1 MSAEHGPHSPDPD
14 DFDRQ
19 LRDLTSGV
27 AEAPRFT
34 ELSAAERA
42 RRAAERGRAAPAG
55 QPGPMR
61 WRNARKARKL
71 RRPVSGEGTP
81 ERSGRLRG
89 PAGRRAGSSRPQ
101 QPRTRRQQRLRSA
114 AKTIGILVA
123 FAALLFVL
131 HLLGFGPQ

>member
-1 MSAEHGPHSPDPD
+1 MSAEQGPGSPDQD

-27 AEAPRFT
+27 GGAARFT

-42 RRAAERGRAAPAG
+42 KRADARKTRQATPKK
-55 QPGPMR
+55 PMN
-61 WRNARKARKL
+61 WRNARKAREL
-71 RRPVSGEGTP
+71 RRPVTGHGSAGQ
-81 ERSGRLRG
+81 SRLRRV
-89 PAGRRAGSSRPQ
+89 PAGRGARQGRL
-101 QPRTRRQQRLRSA
+101 QPRKPWARRLRSA
-114 AKTIGILVA
+114 GKAIGILVA